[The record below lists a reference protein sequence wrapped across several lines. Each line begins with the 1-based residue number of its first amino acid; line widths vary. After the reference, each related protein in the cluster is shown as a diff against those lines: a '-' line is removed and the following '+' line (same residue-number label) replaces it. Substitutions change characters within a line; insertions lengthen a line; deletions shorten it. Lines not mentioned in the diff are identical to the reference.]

1 MWTPRT
7 WFCCASA
14 TQPPAICQ
22 PGTGARLPAPQVIN
36 ARYGS
41 LPAGACLSLDSGRVG
56 CPVISARRHPPPRSS
71 TCSWRN
77 GALLLLLFLSLEQT
91 SASLYRRV
99 KEKPG
104 KCPQERLTCDARVP
118 DLCQTDYNCKKHMK
132 CCAFACG
139 KKCMDPYAE
148 PCMLPVNR
156 GKCKNKTT
164 HWYFHSKHRIC
175 KTFIYQGCLGNANN
189 FSKKEDCMKAC
200 SSTVKAGQCPLF
212 PFKDRMRCS
221 TSCRGDFDC
230 PLKEKCCESMCG
242 FDCAMAWTVKAGFCP
257 NKPPTCS
264 RIEKP
269 MCLQDADCPSTA
281 KCCSRCGL
289 KCLDSLK

>member
-99 KEKPG
+99 K
-104 KCPQERLTCDARVP
+104 
-118 DLCQTDYNCKKHMK
+118 
-132 CCAFACG
+132 
-139 KKCMDPYAE
+139 E